1 MERVLILCAMTL
13 GPACAAAHPHVFVD
27 TELRVQ
33 VDGNGMLT
41 GVELVWEYDDLYSL
55 LLFEDMGLDPDGDG
69 RLNPEE
75 EARLAGFDMNWIEGY
90 EGDLYLRTD
99 QESIVLGPPQPRET
113 TVVNARIRT
122 VHYRSVDPVPADA
135 VKIRA
140 YDPTFYTAYD
150 LKSVTAS
157 GACSTQIKEA
167 DIDAAF
173 ALTEKLIGE
182 MAADADEDAY
192 PEVGEAFASTV
203 VVSCVN

>member
-1 MERVLILCAMTL
+1 M
-13 GPACAAAHPHVFVD
+13 FVD

-33 VDGNGMLT
+33 VDANGMLT

-55 LLFEDMGLDPDGDG
+55 LLFEDMGLDQDGDG
-69 RLNPEE
+69 RLHPDE

-90 EGDLYLRTD
+90 EGDLYLKAD
-99 QESIVLGPPQPRET
+99 LGKIELGPPQPRET

-122 VHYRSVDPVPADA
+122 VHFRSIDPVPADA
-135 VKIRA
+135 VTIRA

-157 GACSTQIKEA
+157 GGCSTQIQEA
-167 DIDAAF
+167 DLDAAF
-173 ALTEKLIGE
+173 ALTEKLVGE

-203 VVSCVN
+203 VVSCAN